1 MKKQDALPIGDIIS
15 QFISKKN
22 FGQKLD
28 ETQVMRLWPRIA
40 GETVNSYTQSMYVH
54 NRTLYVRLSSA
65 VLRNELTML
74 RNELLTR
81 INAEFGL
88 STTLFSDKDKK
99 KQTMETTSPAF
110 RHTLPL
116 QLRFNDIDL
125 LGHVNNSV
133 YFSFYDLGKARYFET
148 VKAQNIDWKKADVVV
163 ANVNADFLSPIYP
176 GEPIAVQT
184 CTVEIGNRSFKLLQ
198 QIVNTETGQIKG
210 VCHTVMVGFD
220 ITAGRAAPI
229 SDEWKEALCRFE
241 GKELRKK

>member
-1 MKKQDALPIGDIIS
+1 
-15 QFISKKN
+15 
-22 FGQKLD
+22 
-28 ETQVMRLWPRIA
+28 
-40 GETVNSYTQSMYVH
+40 
-54 NRTLYVRLSSA
+54 
-65 VLRNELTML
+65 
-74 RNELLTR
+74 
-81 INAEFGL
+81 
-88 STTLFSDKDKK
+88 
-99 KQTMETTSPAF
+99 METTSPAF

-198 QIVNTETGQIKG
+198 QIVNTETWANKG
-210 VCHTVMVGFD
+210 RLPHSHGG
-220 ITAGRAAPI
+220 IRYNGRSCRPYQRRM
-229 SDEWKEALCRFE
+229 ERGALPDSK
-241 GKELRKK
+241 GKNFGKK

>member
-1 MKKQDALPIGDIIS
+1 
-15 QFISKKN
+15 
-22 FGQKLD
+22 
-28 ETQVMRLWPRIA
+28 
-40 GETVNSYTQSMYVH
+40 
-54 NRTLYVRLSSA
+54 
-65 VLRNELTML
+65 
-74 RNELLTR
+74 
-81 INAEFGL
+81 
-88 STTLFSDKDKK
+88 
-99 KQTMETTSPAF
+99 METTSPAF

-210 VCHTVMVGFD
+210 VCHTVMVLSL
-220 ITAGRAAPI
+220 IHI
-229 SDEWKEALCRFE
+229 
-241 GKELRKK
+241 

>member
-1 MKKQDALPIGDIIS
+1 
-15 QFISKKN
+15 
-22 FGQKLD
+22 
-28 ETQVMRLWPRIA
+28 
-40 GETVNSYTQSMYVH
+40 
-54 NRTLYVRLSSA
+54 
-65 VLRNELTML
+65 
-74 RNELLTR
+74 
-81 INAEFGL
+81 
-88 STTLFSDKDKK
+88 
-99 KQTMETTSPAF
+99 METTSPAF

-198 QIVNTETGQIKG
+198 QIVNTETGIRYN
-210 VCHTVMVGFD
+210 
-220 ITAGRAAPI
+220 GRSCRPYQRRM
-229 SDEWKEALCRFE
+229 ERGALPVRRE
-241 GKELRKK
+241 RTSEKVTKYST

>member
-1 MKKQDALPIGDIIS
+1 
-15 QFISKKN
+15 
-22 FGQKLD
+22 
-28 ETQVMRLWPRIA
+28 
-40 GETVNSYTQSMYVH
+40 
-54 NRTLYVRLSSA
+54 
-65 VLRNELTML
+65 
-74 RNELLTR
+74 
-81 INAEFGL
+81 
-88 STTLFSDKDKK
+88 
-99 KQTMETTSPAF
+99 METTSPAF

-133 YFSFYDLGKARYFET
+133 YFFFLRLGKARYFET

-229 SDEWKEALCRFE
+229 SDEWKEALCQFE

>member
-1 MKKQDALPIGDIIS
+1 
-15 QFISKKN
+15 
-22 FGQKLD
+22 
-28 ETQVMRLWPRIA
+28 
-40 GETVNSYTQSMYVH
+40 
-54 NRTLYVRLSSA
+54 
-65 VLRNELTML
+65 
-74 RNELLTR
+74 
-81 INAEFGL
+81 
-88 STTLFSDKDKK
+88 
-99 KQTMETTSPAF
+99 METTSPAF

-198 QIVNTETGQIKG
+198 QIVNTETGQRPVVPPLSATNGKRRFAGSKG
-210 VCHTVMVGFD
+210 KNF
-220 ITAGRAAPI
+220 
-229 SDEWKEALCRFE
+229 
-241 GKELRKK
+241 GKSNEI